1 MLLNK
6 PQLSWR
12 LLVPMLILL
21 TSLIFASHRR
31 TGYVLLAGGL
41 LVWTMLNKDKLFGKY
56 RRWFLGAV
64 AMAFVVALSSPV
76 LQERMLL
83 VVSEIQQL
91 NIVNWPVE
99 ASPFVDIEDAA
110 SEDILNFKCAYCNI
124 DIKVLDGWN
133 SIVCPGC
140 KKVIERDKVIG
151 SNGKYIM
158 IKTKI

>member
-1 MLLNK
+1 MRVYNIKFKFPVTINIEEELEDDFEGEDNSYEDIGIAEF
-6 PQLSWR
+6 Q
-12 LLVPMLILL
+12 V
-21 TSLIFASHRR
+21 A
-31 TGYVLLAGGL
+31 AG
-41 LVWTMLNKDKLFGKY
+41 K
-56 RRWFLGAV
+56 
-64 AMAFVVALSSPV
+64 
-76 LQERMLL
+76 LQEAYTVADEYIKFTFEDLEEDDWEIIE
-83 VVSEIQQL
+83 VSEIQQL

-151 SNGKYIM
+151 SNVKYIM